1 MAQSFSIVFLVAPND
16 REQSHTCPKRFL
28 TGSLFQSS
36 NFNSVNE
43 TFEHLQDMPLW
54 KRTYKCPKCGLVMDR
69 DENSAINILTR
80 YLARLGP
87 HTPSECGVLQE
98 DGLDV
103 EVTGASQVA

>member
-1 MAQSFSIVFLVAPND
+1 
-16 REQSHTCPKRFL
+16 
-28 TGSLFQSS
+28 
-36 NFNSVNE
+36 
-43 TFEHLQDMPLW
+43 
-54 KRTYKCPKCGLVMDR
+54 MDR